1 MRLARNIL
9 LGLLLLL
16 AVGSGAAQA
25 QGRFGFGFILGEPTG
40 LSWKY
45 KMSRANALDG
55 ALGFSPGDRFRIH
68 VDYLWFA
75 YPFSDPNFSL
85 HYGVGAA
92 IGFGETWF
100 VEHGHADGHWVGTT
114 DLGVGVRVPFGINYA
129 IPRSPVELF
138 FELAPIVVLGPSAGV
153 AIDVGLGVRFYP

>member
-1 MRLARNIL
+1 MRLSRKIL

-16 AVGSGAAQA
+16 AAGSGAAQA

-45 KMSRANALDG
+45 KMSRANAVDG
-55 ALGFSPGDRFRIH
+55 AIGFSPGDRFRIH

-75 YPFSDPNFSL
+75 YPFRDANFSL
-85 HYGVGAA
+85 HYGVGAV
-92 IGFGETWF
+92 IGFGRTWW
-100 VEHGHADGHWVGTT
+100 VDRGHGDGYWAGTR
-114 DLGVGVRVPFGINYA
+114 DLGFGVRVPVGVNYE

-138 FELAPIVVLGPSAGV
+138 FELAPIVILAPDAGV
-153 AIDVGLGVRFYP
+153 AIDAGLGVRFYP